1 MASRQPRDAAV
12 SGFVTRHRLKIA
24 VILPRR
30 THFGPDK
37 ATAID
42 LCAYDFV
49 RFSRYR
55 DETVVVGEA
64 LDRPFAGVRFVGVP
78 RRPGQSQASFSD
90 ALAATAAAERPDV
103 VVVHQHIP
111 SARRI
116 AGRFRDR
123 PVLLHRHNNPKKPQG
138 WLGRWLEARK
148 YAPFAAIVLIS
159 AFTRD
164 RLVALFPRL
173 AGKAYVVHNGLDLA
187 EWPAADAKRRDILFV
202 GRAVPEKGVLEAARA
217 AVSALGNNPDWRV
230 RFILSG
236 LDGNAA
242 YAAEVAEALRPLGER
257 AEILRDLPHAAVR
270 EAFREAAIA
279 LVPSRFEE
287 PFGRTAIE
295 AMAGG
300 AALIC
305 SLRGGLREI
314 AEGVSLAIDPDDPAS
329 IAEAIARLIGD
340 AALRRRLA
348 DDGRKRVE
356 TAFAIERSAARLDD
370 IYDSVHKGTGA

>member
-1 MASRQPRDAAV
+1 MR
-12 SGFVTRHRLKIA
+12 IA
-24 VILPRR
+24 VILPRG

-55 DETVVVGEA
+55 DETVVLGEA
-64 LDRPFAGVRFVGVP
+64 LDRPFDGVRFIGVD
-78 RRPGQSQASFSD
+78 RRSGQSQASFSD
-90 ALAATAAAERPDV
+90 ALAAAAAAERPDV

-116 AGRFRDR
+116 ARRFGNR
-123 PVLLHRHNNPKKPQG
+123 PVLLHRHNNPKQPKG
-138 WLGRWLEARK
+138 FLGRWLERRK
-148 YAPFAAIVLIS
+148 YAAFARIIVIS
-159 AFTRD
+159 AYCRD
-164 RLVALFPRL
+164 RLVETFPSL
-173 AGKAYVVHNGLDLA
+173 DAKTHVVHNGLDLG
-187 EWPAADAKRRDILFV
+187 EWPATDAKRPEVLFV

-217 AVSALGNNPDWRV
+217 AVSALANVPDWRV

-236 LDGNAA
+236 LDGNVG
-242 YAAEVAEALRPLGER
+242 YTAEVTEALRPLGNR
-257 AEILRDLPHAAVR
+257 AEILSDQPHAIVR
-270 EAFREAAIA
+270 EAFRTAAIA

-305 SLRGGLREI
+305 SLRGGLKEI
-314 AEGVSLAIDPDDPAS
+314 ADGVALAIDPDNPAS
-329 IAEAIARLIGD
+329 IADAIGSLVND
-340 AALRRRLA
+340 EALRHRLA
-348 DDGRKRVE
+348 AEGRKRVE
-356 TAFAIERSAARLDD
+356 TAFTIERSAAQLDD
-370 IYDSVHKGTGA
+370 IYASVHKGMGA

>member
-1 MASRQPRDAAV
+1 VAPQHPRDATV
-12 SGFVTRHRLKIA
+12 SGFVTRHQLKIA
-24 VILPRR
+24 VILPRG

-55 DETVVVGEA
+55 DQTVVVGEA
-64 LDRPFAGVRFVGVP
+64 LDRPFAGVCFIGVP

-90 ALAATAAAERPDV
+90 ALAEAAASERPDV
-103 VVVHQHIP
+103 VIVHQHIP

-123 PVLLHRHNNPKKPQG
+123 PVLLHRHNNPKRPKG
-138 WLGRWLEARK
+138 FLGRWLEARK
-148 YAPFAAIVLIS
+148 YAPFARIILIS
-159 AFTRD
+159 AFSRD
-164 RLVALFPRL
+164 RLMDVFPGL
-173 AGKAYVVHNGLDLA
+173 AARCAVVHNGLDLA
-187 EWPAADAKRRDILFV
+187 EWPAAGAKRREILFV

-217 AVSALGNNPDWRV
+217 AVPALADRPDWRI

-242 YAAEVAEALRPLGER
+242 YAAEVDEALRPLGTR
-257 AEILRDLPHAAVR
+257 AEILRDQPHAIVR
-270 EAFREAAIA
+270 QAFHDAAIA

-314 AEGVSLAIDPDDPAS
+314 AEGVSLEIDPDDPAS
-329 IAEAIARLIGD
+329 IAEAITRLIDD
-340 AALRRRLA
+340 APLRRRLA
-348 DDGRKRVE
+348 GDGRKRVE

-370 IYDSVHKGTGA
+370 IYDSVHKGTGT

>member
-1 MASRQPRDAAV
+1 M
-12 SGFVTRHRLKIA
+12 KIA
-24 VILPRR
+24 VILPRG

-55 DETVVVGEA
+55 DETVVIAEA
-64 LDRPFAGVRFVGVP
+64 IDHPYDGVRFIGVP
-78 RRPGQSQASFSD
+78 RDGKSQTAFTD
-90 ALAATAAAERPDV
+90 ALAAAAAAEKPDV

-116 AGRFRDR
+116 ATRFRDQ
-123 PVLLHRHNNPKKPQG
+123 PVLLHRHNNPKMPRG
-138 WLGRWLEARK
+138 FLSRWLEARK
-148 YAPFAAIVLIS
+148 YAPFARIILIS
-159 AFTRD
+159 TFTRN
-164 RLVALFPRL
+164 RLIEFFPGL
-173 AGKAYVVHNGLDLA
+173 AARAQVVHNGLDLG
-187 EWPAADAKRRDILFV
+187 EWPATDAKRREILFV
-202 GRAVPEKGVLEAARA
+202 GRAVPEKGALEAARGV
-217 AVSALGNNPDWRV
+217 VSALAKHPDWRA

-242 YAAEVAEALRPLGER
+242 YATEITQALLPLGER
-257 AEILRDLPHAAVR
+257 AEVLRDLPHPEVR
-270 EAFREAAIA
+270 QAFRHAAIA

-300 AALIC
+300 AALVS

-314 AEGVSLAIDPDDPAS
+314 AEGVSLDVNPDDPAS
-329 IAEAIARLIGD
+329 IAGAVGRLIQD
-340 AALRRRLA
+340 EALRHRLA
-348 DDGRKRVE
+348 EEGRKRVE
-356 TAFAIERSAARLDD
+356 SAFAIQGSAAQLDD
-370 IYDSVHKGTGA
+370 IYDSVRGGTRA

>member
-1 MASRQPRDAAV
+1 M
-12 SGFVTRHRLKIA
+12 KIA
-24 VILPRR
+24 VILPRG

-64 LDRPFAGVRFVGVP
+64 LDRPFDDVRFIGVP
-78 RRPGQSQASFSD
+78 RRSGQSQASFSD
-90 ALAATAAAERPDV
+90 ALAAAAAAERPDV

-116 AGRFRDR
+116 ASRFGDR
-123 PVLLHRHNNPKKPQG
+123 PVLLHRHNNPKRPKG
-138 WLGRWLEARK
+138 FLGRWMERRK
-148 YAPFAAIVLIS
+148 YAPFARIIVIS

-164 RLVALFPRL
+164 RLIAYFPSL
-173 AGKAYVVHNGLDLA
+173 SAKCHVVHNGLDLS
-187 EWPAADAKRRDILFV
+187 EWPITATKHREILFV

-217 AVSALGNNPDWRV
+217 AVSALERAPDWHI

-236 LDGNAA
+236 LDGNAP
-242 YAAEVAEALRPLGER
+242 YAAEVTDTLRPLGDR
-257 AEILRDLPHAAVR
+257 AEVQRDLPHAAVR
-270 EAFREAAIA
+270 EAFRDAAIA

-305 SLRGGLREI
+305 SLRGGLKET
-314 AEGVSLAIDPDDPAS
+314 AEGVSLEIDPDDPAS
-329 IAEAIARLIGD
+329 IAGAITRLVND
-340 AALRRRLA
+340 EALRHRLA
-348 DDGRKRVE
+348 EMGRKRVE
-356 TAFAIERSAARLDD
+356 TAFAIEGSAARLDD
-370 IYDSVHKGTGA
+370 IYAAASSRKVAGRAVDASE

>member
-1 MASRQPRDAAV
+1 M
-12 SGFVTRHRLKIA
+12 KIA
-24 VILPRR
+24 VILPRG

-55 DETVVVGEA
+55 DQTVVLGEA
-64 LDRPFAGVRFVGVP
+64 IDHPYDGVRFIGVS
-78 RRPGQSQASFSD
+78 RAGKSQSAFSD
-90 ALAATAAAERPDV
+90 ALAAAAAAEKPDV

-116 AGRFRDR
+116 AARFRDR
-123 PVLLHRHNNPKKPQG
+123 PVLLHRHNNPKKPKS
-138 WLGRWLEARK
+138 LLAPWLEARK
-148 YAPFAAIVLIS
+148 YAPFARIVVIS

-164 RLVALFPRL
+164 RLVQAFPAL
-173 AGKAYVVHNGLDLA
+173 ASKTHVVHNGLDLG
-187 EWPAADAKRRDILFV
+187 EWPLTSAKSSEVLFV
-202 GRAVPEKGVLEAARA
+202 GRAVPEKGALEAARGVA
-217 AVSALGNNPDWRV
+217 SALAKNPGWRA

-236 LDGNAA
+236 LDGNTA
-242 YAAEVAEALRPLGER
+242 YAAEVTEALRPIGER
-257 AEILRDLPHAAVR
+257 AEVLRDLPHTAVR
-270 EAFREAAIA
+270 DAFRAAAIA

-300 AALIC
+300 AALIT

-314 AEGVSLAIDPDDPAS
+314 AEGISLVINPEDPAS
-329 IAEAIARLIGD
+329 IAGAISRLIQD
-340 AALRRRLA
+340 EPLRHRLA
-348 DDGRKRVE
+348 GEGRKRVE
-356 TAFAIERSAARLDD
+356 TAFAIQGAAAQLDD
-370 IYDSVHKGTGA
+370 LYASVHKGMRT

>member
-1 MASRQPRDAAV
+1 M
-12 SGFVTRHRLKIA
+12 KIA
-24 VILPRR
+24 VILPRG

-55 DETVVVGEA
+55 DETVVIGEA
-64 LDRPFAGVRFVGVP
+64 IDRPYEGVRFIGVP
-78 RRPGQSQASFSD
+78 RAGKSQASFAD
-90 ALAATAAAERPDV
+90 ALAAKAAAEKPDV

-116 AGRFRDR
+116 AARFRDR
-123 PVLLHRHNNPKKPQG
+123 PVLLHRHNNPKKPKG
-138 WLGRWLEARK
+138 FLGRWLEARK
-148 YAPFAAIVLIS
+148 YAPFARIILIS

-164 RLVALFPRL
+164 RLVEFFPGL
-173 AGKAYVVHNGLDLA
+173 AAKAQVVHNGLDLG
-187 EWPAADAKRRDILFV
+187 EWPIPDAKRQEVLFV
-202 GRAVPEKGVLEAARA
+202 GRAVPEKGVLEAARGV
-217 AVSALGNNPDWRV
+217 VSALAKKPDWRA

-242 YAAEVAEALRPLGER
+242 YATEVMEALKPLGDRAEV
-257 AEILRDLPHAAVR
+257 LRDLPHTAVR
-270 EAFREAAIA
+270 DAFRDAAIA

-295 AMAGG
+295 AMASG

-314 AEGVSLAIDPDDPAS
+314 AECVSLDVNPDDPA
-329 IAEAIARLIGD
+329 AIAGAISRLIQD
-340 AALRRRLA
+340 EALRHRLA
-348 DDGRKRVE
+348 DEGRKRVE
-356 TAFAIERSAARLDD
+356 SAFAIQGSAAQLDD
-370 IYDSVHKGTGA
+370 LYASVHKGMGT

>member
-1 MASRQPRDAAV
+1 M
-12 SGFVTRHRLKIA
+12 KIA
-24 VILPRR
+24 VILPRG

-55 DETVVVGEA
+55 DETVVLGEA
-64 LDRPFAGVRFVGVP
+64 IEHPYDGVRFIGVS
-78 RRPGQSQASFSD
+78 RAGKSQIAFSD
-90 ALAATAAAERPDV
+90 ALAAAAAAEKPDV

-116 AGRFRDR
+116 AARFRDR
-123 PVLLHRHNNPKKPQG
+123 PVLLHRHNNPKTPKG
-138 WLGRWLEARK
+138 FLGRWLEARK
-148 YAPFAAIVLIS
+148 YAAFARIVVIS

-164 RLVALFPRL
+164 RLVEAYPAL
-173 AGKAYVVHNGLDLA
+173 ASKTHVVHNGLDLG
-187 EWPAADAKRRDILFV
+187 EWPATDIKQQEVLFV
-202 GRAVPEKGVLEAARA
+202 GRAVPEKGVLEAARGA
-217 AVSALGNNPDWRV
+217 AAALARNPEWRA

-236 LDGNAA
+236 LDGNAT
-242 YAAEVAEALRPLGER
+242 YTAEVTEALKPLGEH
-257 AEILRDLPHAAVR
+257 AEVLRDLPHAEVR
-270 EAFREAAIA
+270 EAFRRAAIA

-300 AALIC
+300 AALIT

-314 AEGVSLAIDPDDPAS
+314 AEGVSLDINPEDPAS
-329 IAEAIARLIGD
+329 IAGAISRLIQD
-340 AALRRRLA
+340 EALRRRLA
-348 DDGRKRVE
+348 EQGRKRVE
-356 TAFAIERSAARLDD
+356 SAFAIQGSAAQLDD
-370 IYDSVHKGTGA
+370 LYASVHKGMRA

>member
-1 MASRQPRDAAV
+1 M
-12 SGFVTRHRLKIA
+12 KIA
-24 VILPRR
+24 VILPRG

-55 DETVVVGEA
+55 DETVVIGEA
-64 LDRPFAGVRFVGVP
+64 VDTPFDGVRFIGLP
-78 RRPGQSQASFSD
+78 RAGKSQTAFTD
-90 ALAATAAAERPDV
+90 ALAAAAAAERPDV
-103 VVVHQHIP
+103 IVVHQHIP

-116 AGRFRDR
+116 AARFRDR
-123 PVLLHRHNNPKKPQG
+123 PVLLHRHNNPKAPKG
-138 WLGRWLEARK
+138 FLGRWLEARK
-148 YAPFAAIVLIS
+148 YAPFARIILIS
-159 AFTRD
+159 AFCRD
-164 RLVALFPRL
+164 RLVEFFPAL
-173 AGKAYVVHNGLDLA
+173 AAKSHVVHNGLDLA
-187 EWPAADAKRRDILFV
+187 EWPATDAKRREILFV

-217 AVSALGNNPDWRV
+217 AVSALGKAPDWRV

-236 LDGNAA
+236 LDGNAG

-257 AEILRDLPHAAVR
+257 AEMQRDLPHAAVR
-270 EAFREAAIA
+270 EAFRAAAIA

-295 AMAGG
+295 AMAGN
-300 AALIC
+300 AALIS

-329 IAEAIARLIGD
+329 IADAIIRLIED
-340 AALRRRLA
+340 EALRRRLA
-348 DDGRKRVE
+348 DAGRKKVE
-356 TAFAIERSAARLDD
+356 SAFAIESSAAQLDD
-370 IYDSVHKGTGA
+370 IYASVCSGTGA

>member
-1 MASRQPRDAAV
+1 M
-12 SGFVTRHRLKIA
+12 KIA
-24 VILPRR
+24 VILPRG

-55 DETVVVGEA
+55 EDTVVIGEA
-64 LDRPFAGVRFVGVP
+64 IDHPYGGVRFVGVP
-78 RRPGQSQASFSD
+78 RAGKSQAAFTD
-90 ALAATAAAERPDV
+90 ALAAAAASERPDV

-116 AGRFRDR
+116 AKRFSDR
-123 PVLLHRHNNPKKPQG
+123 PVLLHRHNNPKRPKG
-138 WLGRWLEARK
+138 FLGRWLEERK
-148 YAPFAAIVLIS
+148 YAPFARIILIS

-164 RLVALFPRL
+164 RLVAFFPKL
-173 AGKAYVVHNGLDLA
+173 ASKTHVVHNGLDLS
-187 EWPAADAKRRDILFV
+187 EWPAANTERREVLFV
-202 GRAVPEKGVLEAARA
+202 GRAVPEKGVLEAARGT
-217 AVSALGNNPDWRV
+217 VSALSDKPDWRA

-236 LDGNAA
+236 LDGNAG
-242 YAAEVAEALRPLGER
+242 YAAEIDAALRPLGTR
-257 AEILRDLPHAAVR
+257 AVVLRDQPHAVVR
-270 EAFREAAIA
+270 EAFRQAAVA

-300 AALIC
+300 AALIS

-314 AEGVSLAIDPDDPAS
+314 AEGVSLDIDPDDPAS
-329 IAEAIARLIGD
+329 IASAIDRLIRD
-340 AALRRRLA
+340 DALRFRLA
-348 DDGRKRVE
+348 EDGRKRVE
-356 TAFAIERSAARLDD
+356 SAFAIERSAAQLDD
-370 IYDSVHKGTGA
+370 LYASVHQGMGA